1 MTVDLLRLHEKSFC
15 RWVYL
20 YIADYFASLAMA
32 LLLTG
37 HVIWSVAFGSLALKG
52 PKLIQDYLFANQG
65 SGFAGKLQVASN
77 IRRIFAH

>member
-1 MTVDLLRLHEKSFC
+1 
-15 RWVYL
+15 
-20 YIADYFASLAMA
+20 MA

-65 SGFAGKLQVASN
+65 SGLAGKLQVASN